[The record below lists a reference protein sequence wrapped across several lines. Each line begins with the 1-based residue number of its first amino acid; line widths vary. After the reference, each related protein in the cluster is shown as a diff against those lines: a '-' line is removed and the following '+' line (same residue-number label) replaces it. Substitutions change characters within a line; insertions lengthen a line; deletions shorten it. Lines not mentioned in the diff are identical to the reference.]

1 MKRSKRVKRTMR
13 TVALFKLKGGIGA
26 TTTVANLV
34 SAFDDLGHRVAALDL
49 DPQRSLSSW
58 ARLGEGILSR
68 TVEPVAEAGELAGK
82 VADKQRG
89 GTEVLLLDAPP
100 GFVDAGLAAALVADL
115 VLIPCGP
122 SPLDL
127 MSMRQTVG
135 LVREMRRAGRP
146 AMALL
151 PARVTPTGLGRDLV
165 EALAAEGVPVM
176 PSIRQRVAVAA
187 SALSGRTVREA
198 DPSSPS
204 VAEFSALARA
214 ILEVL
219 P

>member
-1 MKRSKRVKRTMR
+1 MTRSKRVKRTMR

-100 GFVDAGLAAALVADL
+100 GFVDAGLAAALLDQPQPPRLTRRRDRRNVLHARKLTVVLVVVGEGVGQVVGVEQDGVA
-115 VLIPCGP
+115 G
-122 SPLDL
+122 LDDHGL
-127 MSMRQTVG
+127 CFGKG
-135 LVREMRRAGRP
+135 LVEG
-146 AMALL
+146 LL
-151 PARVTPTGLGRDLV
+151 QVGG
-165 EALAAEGVPVM
+165 ALAGMAQPA
-176 PSIRQRVAVAA
+176 PA
-187 SALSGRTVREA
+187 
-198 DPSSPS
+198 PY
-204 VAEFSALARA
+204 
-214 ILEVL
+214 
-219 P
+219 

>member
-34 SAFDDLGHRVAALDL
+34 SEFDHLGLAVAALDL

-68 TVEPVAEAGELAGK
+68 SVEPVAEAGELAGSLDDLRR
-82 VADKQRG
+82 A
-89 GTEVLLLDAPP
+89 GTDLALLDAPP

-122 SPLDL
+122 SPLDIL
-127 MSMRQTVG
+127 SMRETVR

-176 PSIRQRVAVAA
+176 PSIRQRVAVAQ

-198 DPSSPS
+198 EPSSPS
-204 VAEFSALARA
+204 VVEFTALARA
-214 ILEVL
+214 ILEIL